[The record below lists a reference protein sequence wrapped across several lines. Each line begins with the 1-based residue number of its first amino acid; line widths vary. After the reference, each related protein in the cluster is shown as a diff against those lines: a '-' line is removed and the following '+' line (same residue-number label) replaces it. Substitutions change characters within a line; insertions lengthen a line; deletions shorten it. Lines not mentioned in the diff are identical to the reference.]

1 MFSRMA
7 YHRCG
12 MSSRFSRLVALLVL
26 AASGI
31 GAAVAVAQNEAGS
44 PVIVIDVHDPMDQ
57 RLMDFL
63 DTTLRD
69 TDAHLFVLQVD
80 APAMSSGNPER
91 LFEAIAGA
99 SAPVVV
105 WAGAAPASV
114 HGGAASMLNIADIG
128 AAAPGVRIGFLEP
141 TVVKD
146 PGLAAPIRLD
156 HGEDRSAVEEAAAL
170 LRSAVV
176 TVDEP
181 IAGYVDV
188 VVPTIGQLIAG
199 LDGVEVVRNGS
210 AFTLATA
217 RTETTD
223 EGTVTVSAR
232 EVRFLKPGLWDRFL
246 RLASRPETTFFFLI
260 AGVAIATFEF
270 YAAGVGV
277 TAVVAAVC
285 LFLSGY
291 GLATLPVRWLSVA
304 AVLAG
309 LFLYTWDFQRNQLA
323 LRTVAGTALLLA
335 GGLTLTA
342 AAPQYGPS
350 WWVVILIV
358 IGALLFYAFALTTIA
373 RSRFSTRT
381 IGRESLVGK
390 AGLASS
396 DLDPDGIVDIDG
408 ARWRARSHREAG
420 IRKGD
425 QVEVIEV
432 SGIVLEVGPTT
443 SGTSVRE

>member
-1 MFSRMA
+1 MPV
-7 YHRCG
+7 
-12 MSSRFSRLVALLVL
+12 RLIALIFFVVSALGAV
-26 AASGI
+26 
-31 GAAVAVAQNEAGS
+31 AAVAQDQPGP
-44 PVIVIDVHDPMDQ
+44 PVIVIEVHDPMDQ
-57 RLMDFL
+57 RLMDFVSE
-63 DTTLRD
+63 TLRE
-69 TDAHLFVLQVD
+69 TDAHLFVLQID
-80 APAMSSGNPER
+80 SSAMSSGDPEE
-91 LFEAIAGA
+91 LFAAISTA

-114 HGGAASMLNIADIG
+114 HGGSASLLNIADIG
-128 AAAPGVRIGFLEP
+128 AAAPGVHIGYLDP
-141 TVVKD
+141 TVVKTPD
-146 PGLAAPIRLD
+146 LVAPVRLD
-156 HGEDRSAVEEAAAL
+156 HGQDQDESAVVDADAL
-170 LRSAVV
+170 LRSGVV
-176 TVDEP
+176 TVEEP

-199 LDGVEVVRNGS
+199 LDGVEVARNGS
-210 AFTLATA
+210 TFTLATA
-217 RTETTD
+217 RAETAD
-223 EGTVTVSAR
+223 GETVIVSAR
-232 EVRFLKPGLWDRFL
+232 EVRFLKPDLWDRFL
-246 RLASRPETTFFFLI
+246 RLSSRPETTLFFLI

-270 YAAGVGV
+270 YAAGVGI
-277 TAVVAAVC
+277 TAAVAAVC

-323 LRTVAGTALLLA
+323 LRTLAGTALLLG
-335 GGLTLTA
+335 GGLTLTD
-342 AAPQYGPS
+342 AAPQFGPS
-350 WWVVILIV
+350 WWVVTLIV

-396 DLDPDGIVDIDG
+396 DLDPDGVVDIDG

-425 QVEVIEV
+425 QVEVLEV
-432 SGIVLEVGPTT
+432 SGIVLEVGPAA
-443 SGTSVRE
+443 SGPAVRE